1 MFKENKEF
9 LNFVMEDRGVVIPFH
24 NLMKECQVGLN
35 NDNMEV
41 LTLTEKNNSKWNNCN
56 KKILKIKVPK

>member
-1 MFKENKEF
+1 LFKENKEF

-41 LTLTEKNNSKWNNCN
+41 LTLTEKNNSK
-56 KKILKIKVPK
+56 